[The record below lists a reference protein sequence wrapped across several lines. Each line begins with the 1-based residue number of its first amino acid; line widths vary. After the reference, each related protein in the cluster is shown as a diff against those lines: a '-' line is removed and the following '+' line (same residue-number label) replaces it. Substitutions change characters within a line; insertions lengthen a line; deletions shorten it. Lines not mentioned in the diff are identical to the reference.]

1 MSYYPVSLNLD
12 YKKVVIVGGGHVARQ
27 KLQSLIPTKAEI
39 VIISPAIL
47 PEIQDYVLQGAATWC
62 EKHFEASDLDGAA
75 LIFAATNLEEINDAV
90 EQATQ
95 HWQLL
100 SRADAKGRVD
110 FINPA
115 VVRRGDFVLTAS
127 TSGASPTLT
136 RKVKEELSAAYDEA
150 YEQYV
155 AFLKQARFELMD
167 TIQDPTIRKQ
177 ALQTLVSSEILQ
189 WIRQGNTE
197 RCQEF
202 LQQLLQKE
210 TTR

>member
-1 MSYYPVSLNLD
+1 MSYYPVCLNLD

-27 KLQSLIPTKAEI
+27 KLQSLLPTKAEI
-39 VIISPAIL
+39 VIVSPAII
-47 PEIQDYVLQGAATWC
+47 PEIENYIRQGAATWC
-62 EKHFEASDLDGAA
+62 EKNFEASDLDGAA
-75 LIFAATNLEEINDAV
+75 LIFAVTNHEEINDAV
-90 EQATQ
+90 EQAAQ

-100 SRADAKGRVD
+100 SRADAKGHID

-115 VVRRGDFVLTAS
+115 VVRRGDFLLTVS

-136 RKVKEELSAAYDEA
+136 RKVKEELAETYDEA
-150 YEQYV
+150 YELYV
-155 AFLKQARFELMD
+155 SFLKQARIELMS
-167 TIQDPTIRKQ
+167 TIQNPAVRKQ
-177 ALQTLVSSEILQ
+177 ALQTLVSSEILK